1 MINNFNFSLFS
12 VHTIILLLILTSVQS
27 HNKLTSTTSKFRYRL
42 LSSLI
47 KVTHLGDHVM
57 SMLSFRNIAYA
68 SPVMVD
74 HFNFRSRLK
83 LILVFI
89 SFFAII
95 FSFYSFIFLKIILV
109 LLLLT
114 VN

>member
-1 MINNFNFSLFS
+1 M
-12 VHTIILLLILTSVQS
+12 
-27 HNKLTSTTSKFRYRL
+27 
-42 LSSLI
+42 
-47 KVTHLGDHVM
+47 
-57 SMLSFRNIAYA
+57 
-68 SPVMVD
+68 MVD

-89 SFFAII
+89 SFFANIS
-95 FSFYSFIFLKIILV
+95 SFYLLIVLKIILL

>member
-1 MINNFNFSLFS
+1 M
-12 VHTIILLLILTSVQS
+12 
-27 HNKLTSTTSKFRYRL
+27 
-42 LSSLI
+42 
-47 KVTHLGDHVM
+47 HLH
-57 SMLSFRNIAYA
+57 

-89 SFFAII
+89 SFFADI
-95 FSFYSFIFLKIILV
+95 FSFYLFIVLKIIFV
-109 LLLLT
+109 LLLIT